1 MPVTAAINANVII
14 TESLTVL
21 SSRYQNGTNGP
32 ALCPCPPAW
41 QAGPQADRWPR
52 WRAILTI
59 MQKCSSQLYVKL
71 QPRDVCHTTP
81 RGFNPSKVHE
91 SEGRNA
97 RWCRFDPCSNY
108 SKSWAIL
115 YIWERRI
122 KIKDRAIS
130 FYHQHTFLVRQAVEG
145 QDWFC
150 YARH

>member
-1 MPVTAAINANVII
+1 MPVTAAINANVMI

-21 SSRYQNGTNGP
+21 SSCYQNGANGL

-91 SEGRNA
+91 SEGRTRGGA
-97 RWCRFDPCSNY
+97 DSIRAVTTRKVGPFY
-108 SKSWAIL
+108 T
-115 YIWERRI
+115 YGRRG
-122 KIKDRAIS
+122 S
-130 FYHQHTFLVRQAVEG
+130 
-145 QDWFC
+145 
-150 YARH
+150 